1 MSFASTAG
9 PKPMRRPT
17 TTKIAVQ
24 TSSQRRFSD
33 QRKGRPASRWVGSW
47 GAVLKAPAVGGVP
60 SSDAVRASTR
70 APFRR
75 QTCSS
80 ADGQFAPSH
89 ARSNF
94 LSQHIVRPA
103 SKKRPCAWL
112 RMRRLRSQRRVKCHK
127 QAGTDSCG
135 YPRDLPGLPV
145 ACEAKRIRL
154 NQLNPRPCDCRTTQ
168 SHQSD
173 GSLETQP
180 RAGR

>member
-94 LSQHIVRPA
+94 LSQHIVPA
-103 SKKRPCAWL
+103 GVKEASLCLASDAATTVAKESEMPQASRNGFL
-112 RMRRLRSQRRVKCHK
+112 RLS
-127 QAGTDSCG
+127 
-135 YPRDLPGLPV
+135 P
-145 ACEAKRIRL
+145 
-154 NQLNPRPCDCRTTQ
+154 
-168 SHQSD
+168 
-173 GSLETQP
+173 
-180 RAGR
+180 